1 MFFEDL
7 IIKEKSRPVLQV
19 TDKTNLF
26 IWLDE
31 EGEVLFA
38 SLGDDPGDINVPRKK
53 LKEAAAVHRQ
63 TAFKSRGD
71 AWYLN
76 LKDGKKKHRF
86 YSLDM
91 NRLKQTQ
98 EDSIKTVEYATVSKT
113 ESSSEPLLIVE
124 ARLNEAEG
132 FQKGDRVKV
141 TIEKEK

>member
-31 EGEVLFA
+31 KGEILFA
-38 SLGDDPGDINVPRKK
+38 SLGEDLSGINIPKKK
-53 LKEAAAVHRQ
+53 LKEAATMHRQ
-63 TAFKSRGD
+63 TAFRSRGD
-71 AWYLN
+71 TWYLN
-76 LKDGKKKHRF
+76 LKDGKTKHRF

-91 NRLKQTQ
+91 NRLKKTQ
-98 EDSIKTVEYATVSKT
+98 EDSIKTVEYATISKP
-113 ESSSEPLLIVE
+113 ESSSEPLLVVE
-124 ARLNEAEG
+124 TRLNKAG
-132 FQKGDRVKV
+132 GVKAGDKVKV